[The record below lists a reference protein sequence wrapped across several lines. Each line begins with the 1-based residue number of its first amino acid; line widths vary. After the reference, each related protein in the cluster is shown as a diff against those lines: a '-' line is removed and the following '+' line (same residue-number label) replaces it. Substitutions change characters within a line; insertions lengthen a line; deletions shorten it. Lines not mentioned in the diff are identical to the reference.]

1 MYRDTEDSILK
12 IKEVVQTVNLSLK
25 SGKIKVLITG
35 ILVFLSNF
43 KMVEVFLSH
52 SLLSNVETSLQH

>member
-43 KMVEVFLSH
+43 KMAEVFLSH